1 MTKVAFLFDKKNDWL
16 KSFVP
21 SNLYSFKGVTIKVSC
36 NYLEIF
42 SYEIVFVLGYTKIL
56 PNEFIT
62 GNKLVLLVHESDLP
76 EGRGFAPVQ
85 WQILEGKSKIVVSLI
100 EMTQEVDAGCI
111 VEQTM
116 IEFDGTE
123 LFQEIR
129 TLQAEATFALIKKFL
144 TSYPVFS
151 RRVQRG
157 VPTYYP
163 KRTLSDSEINVD
175 LSIRENFQKLR
186 LGNNDEWPSFFYLN
200 GVKYIL
206 KIFKADGLN

>member
-21 SNLYSFKGVTIKVSC
+21 SNLSSFKGVTIKVSY
-36 NYLEIF
+36 NYLEIL
-42 SYEIVFVLGYTKIL
+42 SYDIVFVLGYTKIL
-56 PNEFIT
+56 PNNFIK

-129 TLQAEATFALIKKFL
+129 RMQAEATFALIKKFL

-157 VPTYYP
+157 EPTYYP
-163 KRTLSDSEINVD
+163 KRTFIGFRD
-175 LSIRENFQKLR
+175 KCR
-186 LGNNDEWPSFFYLN
+186 L
-200 GVKYIL
+200 KYKGKFS
-206 KIFKADGLN
+206 KITCWQ

>member
-1 MTKVAFLFDKKNDWL
+1 M
-16 KSFVP
+16 
-21 SNLYSFKGVTIKVSC
+21 
-36 NYLEIF
+36 
-42 SYEIVFVLGYTKIL
+42 SYDIVFVLGYTKIL
-56 PNEFIT
+56 PNNFIK

-129 TLQAEATFALIKKFL
+129 TIQAEATFALIKKFL
-144 TSYPVFS
+144 SSYPVFS
-151 RRVQRG
+151 RRVQKG
-157 VPTYYP
+157 EPTYYP
-163 KRTLSDSEINVD
+163 KRTLLDSEINVE
-175 LSIRENFQKLR
+175 L
-186 LGNNDEWPSFFYLN
+186 
-200 GVKYIL
+200 KYKEKFS
-206 KIFKADGLN
+206 KITCWQ